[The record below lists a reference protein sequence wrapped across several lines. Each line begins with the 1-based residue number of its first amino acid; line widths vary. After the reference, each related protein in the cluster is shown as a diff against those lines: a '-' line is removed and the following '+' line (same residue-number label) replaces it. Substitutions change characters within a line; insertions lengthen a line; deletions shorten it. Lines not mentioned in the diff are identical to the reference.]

1 MQRWIWAVLAAS
13 TIVSMGSPGGATA
26 RGDDAFAPNYDG
38 RLLRRH
44 QEQLRKARADELRC
58 ERARIRARM
67 RYAGKTPPPALD
79 RQLNARQ
86 DDIRR

>member
-1 MQRWIWAVLAAS
+1 MQRWIWAILAAGA
-13 TIVSMGSPGGATA
+13 IVSVNSAAGA
-26 RGDDAFAPNYDG
+26 DDAFAPNYDG

-58 ERARIRARM
+58 ERARLRARL

-79 RQLNARQ
+79 RHLSARQ